1 MGKRQ
6 SKPPTNSVLSV
17 GELIG
22 VLSSRIRILRSS
34 RSLRQMLFIA
44 KWLLRPSRN
53 YIKNPMLKLARSMVA
68 AGELGEITGFRGI
81 HAEDYMAD
89 IAGGE
94 RRGPDFR
101 EAWEI
106 QRIIDTAGRAFK
118 IGEWQG
124 TWNSNK

>member
-1 MGKRQ
+1 
-6 SKPPTNSVLSV
+6 
-17 GELIG
+17 
-22 VLSSRIRILRSS
+22 
-34 RSLRQMLFIA
+34 MLFIA

-94 RRGPDFR
+94 RRGSDFR

-106 QRIIDTAGRAFK
+106 QRIIDTAVRSSK
-118 IGEWQG
+118 LRTWQAIE
-124 TWNSNK
+124 

>member
-1 MGKRQ
+1 LPT
-6 SKPPTNSVLSV
+6 SKATLHVA
-17 GELIG
+17 
-22 VLSSRIRILRSS
+22 SRK
-34 RSLRQMLFIA
+34 SLRQTSFIA

-53 YIKNPMLKLARSMVA
+53 YIKNPMLKLARSMAA

-81 HAEDYMAD
+81 HAYMAD

-106 QRIIDTAGRAFK
+106 QKIIDMAVQSSRLRR
-118 IGEWQG
+118 WQAIE
-124 TWNSNK
+124 

>member
-81 HAEDYMAD
+81 HAEDCMAA
-89 IAGGE
+89 IAGGG
-94 RRGPDFR
+94 RPGPDFR

-106 QRIIDTAGRAFK
+106 QRIIDTAGWSSPISVAGATK
-118 IGEWQG
+118 
-124 TWNSNK
+124 KLL